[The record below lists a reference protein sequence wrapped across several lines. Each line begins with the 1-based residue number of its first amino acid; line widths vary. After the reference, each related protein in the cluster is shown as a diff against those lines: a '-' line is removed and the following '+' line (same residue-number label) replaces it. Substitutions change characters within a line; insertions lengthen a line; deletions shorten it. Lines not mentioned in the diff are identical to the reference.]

1 MPIEYIRSVLGIF
14 GESPFK
20 PVHTHAEKGGQAVQ
34 KLQQSV
40 KAYCKGDY
48 MAVHTFDTEI
58 SAIEYEAD
66 IIKQTIRNL
75 IPSSMMLP
83 VDPNDLL
90 SFLKPQD
97 SIADNA
103 HHTAHWLTL
112 RETELPPEIKEGVL
126 ELMERI
132 VKTVEAYEDMVD
144 DIAKLL
150 ETSFSKKEIKRILKK
165 VPIVEELEHETDITK
180 KQLQA
185 TVFKYEDEL
194 DGTGVFYLINLLRDM
209 GNIADSASKAADRLR
224 TMILRR

>member
-20 PVHTHAEKGGQAVQ
+20 PVHSHAEKGWEAVQ
-34 KLQQSV
+34 KLDLAV

-48 MAVHTFDTEI
+48 IAVQTLDTEI

-66 IIKQTIRNL
+66 VIKQTIRKL

-112 RETELPPEIKEGVL
+112 RETELPLEIREGML

-132 VKTVEAYEDMVD
+132 VKTVDAYEKTVD

-165 VPIVEELEHETDITK
+165 VPEVEELEHETDITK
-180 KQLQA
+180 KQLQKK
-185 TVFKYEDEL
+185 VFEHEDEL
-194 DGTGVFYLINLLRDM
+194 GGAGVFYMISLLRDM

>member
-20 PVHTHAEKGGQAVQ
+20 PIHTHAEKGVEAVHKLKQAVD
-34 KLQQSV
+34 
-40 KAYCKGDY
+40 AYCHSDY
-48 MAVHTFDTEI
+48 IMVQTLNAEI

-66 IIKQTIRNL
+66 IIKQTIRKL

-83 VDPNDLL
+83 VDSNDLL

-112 RETELPPEIKEGVL
+112 RQTQLPLEIQEGLL
-126 ELMERI
+126 ELMERT
-132 VKTVEAYEDMVD
+132 VKTADAYENMVD

-150 ETSFSKKEIKRILKK
+150 ETSFSKREIKTILKK
-165 VPIVEELEHETDITK
+165 VPVVEELEHETDITK
-180 KQLQA
+180 KQLQH
-185 TVFKYEDEL
+185 TIFKYESEL
-194 DGTGVFYLINLLRDM
+194 GGTGVFYLINLIRDM

>member
-1 MPIEYIRSVLGIF
+1 MPTKYIRSVLGIF

-20 PVHTHAEKGGQAVQ
+20 PVHTHAEKGGEAVR
-34 KLQQSV
+34 KLKEAV
-40 KAYCKGDY
+40 DAYCNKEY
-48 MAVHTFDTEI
+48 ITVSTLDTEI
-58 SAIEYEAD
+58 SGIEYEAD
-66 IIKQTIRNL
+66 IIKQTIRKL

-112 RETELPPEIKEGVL
+112 RETVLPLEIQQGLL

-132 VKTVEAYEDMVD
+132 VKTVDAYEDMVD

-150 ETSFSKKEIKRILKK
+150 ETSFSKKEIKQILKK
-165 VPIVEELEHETDITK
+165 VPIVEELEHEVDITK
-180 KQLQA
+180 KQLQQK
-185 TVFKYEDEL
+185 VFKYEDEL
-194 DGTGVFYLINLLRDM
+194 GGTGVFYMISLLRDM

>member
-1 MPIEYIRSVLGIF
+1 MPFEYIRSVLGIF

-20 PVHTHAEKGGQAVQ
+20 PIHAHAEKGGEAVH
-34 KLQQSV
+34 KL
-40 KAYCKGDY
+40 KLAIDAYCSNDY
-48 MAVHTFDTEI
+48 IQVQTLNTEI

-66 IIKQTIRNL
+66 IIKQTIRKL

-83 VDPNDLL
+83 VDPNDML

-112 RETELPPEIKEGVL
+112 RETDLPLEIKEGLL
-126 ELMERI
+126 ELMERV
-132 VKTVEAYEDMVD
+132 VKTVDAYENTVD
-144 DIAKLL
+144 DISRLL
-150 ETSFSKKEIKRILKK
+150 ETSFSKKEIKKILKK
-165 VPIVEELEHETDITK
+165 VPMVEELEYEADITK
-180 KQLQA
+180 KQLQQKI
-185 TVFKYEDEL
+185 FKYENEL
-194 DGTGVFYLINLLRDM
+194 GGVGVFYLISLIRDM

>member
-20 PVHTHAEKGGQAVQ
+20 PVHSHAEKGVQAVH
-34 KLQQSV
+34 KLKESV
-40 KAYCKGDY
+40 DAYCTGDFL
-48 MAVHTFDTEI
+48 AVQTLNTEI

-66 IIKQTIRNL
+66 IIKQTIRKL

-103 HHTAHWLTL
+103 HHTAHWLTM
-112 RETELPPEIKEGVL
+112 RETELPLELNQGLL

-132 VKTVEAYEDMVD
+132 VKTVDAYENMVD

-150 ETSFSKKEIKRILKK
+150 ETSFSKKEIKQILKK
-165 VPIVEELEHETDITK
+165 VPLVEELEHEADITK
-180 KQLQA
+180 RQLQH
-185 TVFKYEDEL
+185 TIFKYETEL
-194 DGTGVFYLINLLRDM
+194 GGTGVFYMINLVRDM
-209 GNIADSASKAADRLR
+209 GNIADSAGTAADRLR

>member
-14 GESPFK
+14 GQSPFK
-20 PVHTHAEKGGQAVQ
+20 PVHTHAQKGGESVH
-34 KLQQSV
+34 KL
-40 KAYCKGDY
+40 KEAIDAYCNGDY
-48 MAVHTFDTEI
+48 MAVQTLDTEI
-58 SAIEYEAD
+58 SALEYEAD
-66 IIKQTIRNL
+66 IIKQTIRKL

-112 RETELPPEIKEGVL
+112 RETELPLEIKQGLL
-126 ELMERI
+126 ELMDRI
-132 VKTVEAYEDMVD
+132 VKTVDAYENMVD
-144 DIAKLL
+144 DIARLV
-150 ETSFSKKEIKRILKK
+150 ETSFSKKEIKGILKK

-180 KQLQA
+180 KQLQKK
-185 TVFKYEDEL
+185 VFNYEHEL
-194 DGTGVFYLINLLRDM
+194 GGTGVFYLISLLRDM

>member
-20 PVHTHAEKGGQAVQ
+20 PVHTHAEKGVEAVHKLKLAVDAYTKGDFLAVQ
-34 KLQQSV
+34 TLN
-40 KAYCKGDY
+40 
-48 MAVHTFDTEI
+48 TEI
-58 SAIEYEAD
+58 SGIEYEAD
-66 IIKQTIRNL
+66 IIKQTIRKL

-103 HHTAHWLTL
+103 HHTAHWLTM
-112 RETELPPEIKEGVL
+112 RETELPLELKQGLL

-132 VKTVEAYEDMVD
+132 VKTVDAYENTVD

-180 KQLQA
+180 KQLQH
-185 TVFKYEDEL
+185 TIFKYETEL
-194 DGTGVFYLINLLRDM
+194 GGIGVFYMITLVRDM
-209 GNIADSASKAADRLR
+209 GNIADSAGTAADRLR

>member
-20 PVHTHAEKGGQAVQ
+20 PVHTHAEKSGEAVH
-34 KLQQSV
+34 KLKEAV
-40 KAYCKGDY
+40 DAYVQGDY
-48 MAVHTFDTEI
+48 ITVRTLNAEI

-66 IIKQTIRNL
+66 IIKQTIRKL

-97 SIADNA
+97 SIADHA

-112 RETELPPEIKEGVL
+112 RETELPLEIKQGL
-126 ELMERI
+126 QELMERTI
-132 VKTVEAYEDMVD
+132 KTVDAYENTVD

-165 VPIVEELEHETDITK
+165 VPDVEELEHETDITK
-180 KQLQA
+180 KQLQQKI
-185 TVFKYEDEL
+185 FEYEDKL
-194 DGTGVFYLINLLRDM
+194 GGVGVFYLINLLRDM

>member
-20 PVHTHAEKGGQAVQ
+20 PVHTHAQKGVEAVH
-34 KLQQSV
+34 KL
-40 KAYCKGDY
+40 KLAIDAYCSGDY
-48 MAVHTFDTEI
+48 LTVQTLNTEI

-66 IIKQTIRNL
+66 IIKQTIRKL

-97 SIADNA
+97 SITDNA

-112 RETELPPEIKEGVL
+112 RKTELPLEIKEDLL
-126 ELMERI
+126 ELMERT
-132 VKTVEAYEDMVD
+132 VKTVDAYETTVD
-144 DIAKLL
+144 EIAQLL
-150 ETSFSKKEIKRILKK
+150 ETSFSKKEIKKILKK
-165 VPIVEELEHETDITK
+165 IPLVEELEHETDITK
-180 KQLQA
+180 KQLQQK
-185 TVFKYEDEL
+185 VFHHEDEL
-194 DGTGVFYLINLLRDM
+194 GGTGVFFLISLIRDM
-209 GNIADSASKAADRLR
+209 GNIADSADKAADRLR

>member
-1 MPIEYIRSVLGIF
+1 MPMEYIRSVLGIF

-20 PVHTHAEKGGQAVQ
+20 PIHTHAEKGWEAVNKLKLAVDAYCNGDHEAVQ
-34 KLQQSV
+34 TLN
-40 KAYCKGDY
+40 A
-48 MAVHTFDTEI
+48 EI

-66 IIKQTIRNL
+66 IIKQTIRKL
-75 IPSSMMLP
+75 IPSSIMLP

-103 HHTAHWLTL
+103 HHTAHWLTM
-112 RETELPPEIKEGVL
+112 RKTELPMEIKEGLL

-132 VKTVEAYEDMVD
+132 VKTVDAYENTVD

-150 ETSFSKKEIKRILKK
+150 ETSFSKKEIKAILKK

-180 KQLQA
+180 KQLQH
-185 TVFKYEDEL
+185 TIFKYESEL
-194 DGTGVFYLINLLRDM
+194 GGTGVFYLISLIRDM